1 MLSLPLTIFNMK
13 KEIGILIAGSLGLFI
28 GLGFFGV
35 RKFLLK
41 KSKEYN
47 DYYND
52 FHRHFENKHQ
62 DENPDGV
69 EFLAMQ

>member
-1 MLSLPLTIFNMK
+1 MK
-13 KEIGILIAGSLGLFI
+13 KETGILIAGSLGLFI

-47 DYYND
+47 DYYTD